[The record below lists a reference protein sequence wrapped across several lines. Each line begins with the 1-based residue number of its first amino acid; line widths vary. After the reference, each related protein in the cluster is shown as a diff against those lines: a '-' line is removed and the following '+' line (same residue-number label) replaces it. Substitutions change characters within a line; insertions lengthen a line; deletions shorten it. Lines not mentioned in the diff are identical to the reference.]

1 MKNIKFI
8 EKKLLE
14 YNRNRPGMDFFAK
27 KIATL
32 FDRFDMDR
40 NGKIE
45 EDDFDRWTD
54 NLVKIGHLNDT
65 QAVSLRANM
74 KSIWTTYFLPAD
86 VDHDLSVDVEEL
98 IIYMRSV
105 SAHF

>member
-1 MKNIKFI
+1 
-8 EKKLLE
+8 
-14 YNRNRPGMDFFAK
+14 MDFFAK

-98 IIYMRSV
+98 IVYMRSV
-105 SAHF
+105 SVHFLSWLLFNQ

>member
-1 MKNIKFI
+1 
-8 EKKLLE
+8 
-14 YNRNRPGMDFFAK
+14 MDFFAQ

-45 EDDFDRWTD
+45 EDDFDRWSD
-54 NLVKIGHLNDT
+54 ALIAIGHLNQED
-65 QAVSLRANM
+65 SLLLRKNM

-86 VDHDLSVDVEEL
+86 ADNDLSISADEL
-98 IIYMRSV
+98 IGYMRSV
-105 SAHF
+105 

>member
-1 MKNIKFI
+1 MRLDIFTASSFT
-8 EKKLLE
+8 
-14 YNRNRPGMDFFAK
+14 MDFFAK

-54 NLVKIGHLNDT
+54 NLVMIGHLSEE
-65 QAVSLRANM
+65 QAVSLRINM

-86 VDHDLSVDVEEL
+86 VDGDLSVDVNEL

-105 SAHF
+105 SLHKISRL